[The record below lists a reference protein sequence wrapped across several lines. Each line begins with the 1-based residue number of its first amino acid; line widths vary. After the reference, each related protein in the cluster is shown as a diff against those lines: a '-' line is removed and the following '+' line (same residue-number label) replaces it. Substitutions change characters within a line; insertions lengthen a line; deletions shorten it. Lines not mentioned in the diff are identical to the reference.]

1 MKIFLTIFFSAL
13 SFIASSQVFIKSSQ
27 ISSNCISGI
36 AAGSAAE
43 DYGGNI
49 NFSGCLYWTLDDES
63 QNVYEIYEYKNGE
76 VISRI
81 TFNPETGLVQ
91 STETPNQ
98 TCQYFDDGRLAYRC
112 VYGSNHIR
120 ISEIKF
126 RIVKNKYIIEFNK
139 TFDNQ
144 GKVIEC
150 VGKGCE

>member
-1 MKIFLTIFFSAL
+1 MKIFFTIFFSAL

-27 ISSNCISGI
+27 ISGSCINGNANI
-36 AAGSAAE
+36 
-43 DYGGNI
+43 DYSELMEGNI
-49 NFSGCLYWTLDDES
+49 SFSACIYWTLDDES

-112 VYGSNHIR
+112 VYVAR
-120 ISEIKF
+120 QKTSEIKF
-126 RIVKNKYIIEFNK
+126 KIVKNKYIIDFNK
-139 TFDNQ
+139 TYDNQ

>member
-36 AAGSAAE
+36 GVDE
-43 DYGGNI
+43 DYEGNI
-49 NFSGCLYWTLDDES
+49 NFSGFVYWTLDDES
-63 QNVYEIYEYKNGE
+63 QSVYEISEIKNGE

-98 TCQYFDDGRLAYRC
+98 TCQYFADGRLEYRC

-150 VGKGCE
+150 VGKGCK